1 MGTLEDIQEADRET
15 QQAVAR
21 VTEAARQLAYHGTD
35 QDLSDTHMAVDAA
48 KSAIR
53 QEQALLRQV
62 LQRLEAIDADVKSRR
77 NARRER
83 AAREEPYRVPYHAGH
98 PTEDYAS
105 VADRYDERQ
114 AAYRPPT
121 PVQRFARQVIA
132 TGQLGVGSDV
142 ERWRRRHGGT
152 GLPTCGCLHD
162 PPCAACAASI
172 DKFGCSCRP
181 GSIQESRYAAPSPP
195 DNERYDEWRRTHGG

>member
-62 LQRLEAIDADVKSRR
+62 LQRLEAIDDDVKSRK

-121 PVQRFARQVIA
+121 PVQRFARQVGDQA
-132 TGQLGVGSDV
+132 NALLSGQGRDV
-142 ERWRRRHGGT
+142 LFWEGPNPIHKKGTCNDER
-152 GLPTCGCLHD
+152 CLAYH
-162 PPCAACAASI
+162 
-172 DKFGCSCRP
+172 REQ
-181 GSIQESRYAAPSPP
+181 IQEGRYAAPSPP
-195 DNERYDEWRRTHGG
+195 DNERYEEWRRTHGG